1 MSQAASILIL
11 ATFLYFGG
19 FSLASFLFR
28 FCGQAEKYS
37 PFALVACVG
46 LAGGLYSLLLEFL
59 MTLTPGKSDGYYFS
73 GMLLPFAAAAIL
85 SGNDA
90 RKASI
95 SATTQALSICFAP
108 TSHELRFTRIR
119 TAGVL
124 CALLLLAMTFVEGI
138 VAPMTANDPLEYASA
153 AKYLYQTRD
162 AAGYPMLDTDESSG
176 YYGPWSHPMGFIN
189 LFVISFM
196 IQGTE
201 LVSGL
206 SKFISPAYF
215 ALSMFL
221 IMTWCRSTRTSIAGL
236 IGALLLATTPAYIS
250 GVMDS
255 HIDPFRIFSFFA
267 TFLTF
272 KLYLRT
278 HLKLW
283 FYLTGLLLWM
293 TLYSHSLGI
302 LILPIIGW
310 IILLSLHK
318 AYRLQSAFPKLEF
331 FQFFALLVIPI
342 LFNLPRYIANIA
354 AFSSPIADASA
365 VPLWQV
371 ERLEYD
377 YYFQV
382 TRGVYEVADRILF
395 GVFKV
400 LTEVTSFGFV
410 YWIPVFFVVM
420 SFLSQKITLRR
431 VRQRT
436 EGLFLNPEDYVL
448 TWCVIC
454 YLGMVLLSVLLGM
467 DAFIKNYRY
476 IMTIQPIMA
485 ILAGI
490 QIAKFLASYALR
502 HHVGDQP

>member
-1 MSQAASILIL
+1 MSQAASIIIL

-28 FCGQAEKYS
+28 FCGQAGKYN
-37 PFALVACVG
+37 PCAFVACVG

-59 MTLTPGKSDGYYFS
+59 MTFTPGRSDTYYLC
-73 GMLLPFAAAAIL
+73 GMLLPFVAAAAV

-90 RKASI
+90 RKASV
-95 SATTQALSICFAP
+95 SATAQALSICFAP
-108 TSHELRFTRIR
+108 TSHELRFHGIRI
-119 TAGVL
+119 AGLLFAV
-124 CALLLLAMTFVEGI
+124 LLLAMTFVEGI

-153 AKYLYQTRD
+153 AKYLYQIRD
-162 AAGYPMLDTDESSG
+162 ATAYPMLDTDKSSG

-221 IMTWCRSTRTSIAGL
+221 MMTWCQNARTSIAGL

-267 TFLTF
+267 TFLTL

-278 HLKLW
+278 DLRIW

-310 IILLSLHK
+310 LLLLRLHK
-318 AYRLQSAFPKLEF
+318 TYRLRSAFPKLEF
-331 FQFFALLVIPI
+331 IQFSALVVIPI
-342 LFNLPRYIANIA
+342 LFNLPRYIENMAS
-354 AFSSPIADASA
+354 FSSPIADASA

-382 TRGVYEVADRILF
+382 TRGVYEFADRILF

-400 LTEVTSFGFV
+400 LTEVSSFGFV
-410 YWIPVFFVVM
+410 YWIPAFFLLI
-420 SFLSQKITLRR
+420 SFLRQKMILRK
-431 VRQRT
+431 VRQRI
-436 EGLFLNPEDYVL
+436 EALFLDPEDYVL

-476 IMTIQPIMA
+476 IMTIQPIVA
-485 ILAGI
+485 LLAGM
-490 QIAKFLASYALR
+490 QIARFLATCALR
-502 HHVGDQP
+502 HRLGNQS